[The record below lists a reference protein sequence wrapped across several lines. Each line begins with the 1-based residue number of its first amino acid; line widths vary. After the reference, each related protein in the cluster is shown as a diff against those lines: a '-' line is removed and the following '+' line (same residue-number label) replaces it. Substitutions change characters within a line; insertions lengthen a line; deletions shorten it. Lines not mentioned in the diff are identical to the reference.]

1 MLVPVSERP
10 ESLTTLYQEFSAPLR
25 ETGRSFEFLFIAP
38 TQYRALTAP
47 LAELARKGEPVR
59 VLNVGPG
66 VGETAMLKLGVQR
79 SSGSILLT
87 LPAYARVTPAALP
100 DLLAALEQGADLVIA
115 RRWPRNDPWINRLQS
130 QLFHRVLRGTMGG
143 RLHDIASG
151 VRGTRREVFEAIPLY
166 GDFFRFLP
174 LLAIREGY
182 VVEEIPTPQH
192 ANDTHARVYGPGVY
206 ARRIVDLLG
215 LAFLLRFTDKPL
227 RFFGLIGA
235 ILSAFGGVLLLTL
248 FIERLGG
255 EGIAGRPLLLLSI
268 LLVTVG
274 LQSIAL
280 GLVGEMIVH
289 LNAGRRRI
297 YRFRGTAPGTG
308 PVADRRLQP
317 ASAALAHHPA
327 LERRRISDRRQVVR
341 T

>member
-1 MLVPVSERP
+1 
-10 ESLTTLYQEFSAPLR
+10 
-25 ETGRSFEFLFIAP
+25 
-38 TQYRALTAP
+38 
-47 LAELARKGEPVR
+47 
-59 VLNVGPG
+59 
-66 VGETAMLKLGVQR
+66 
-79 SSGSILLT
+79 LT

-100 DLLAALEQGADLVIA
+100 DLLAALEHGADLVIA
-115 RRWPRNDPWINRLQS
+115 RRWPRHDPWINRIQNRI
-130 QLFHRVLRGTMGG
+130 FHHLVRGTTGG

-151 VRGTRREVFEAIPLY
+151 VRGTRREVFESLPLY

-192 ANDTHARVYGPGVY
+192 PHDTHARIYSPGIY

-235 ILSAFGGVLLLTL
+235 ILSAFGGTLLLIL
-248 FIERLGG
+248 LIERLGG
-255 EGIAGRPLLLLSI
+255 SGIAGRPLLLLSI
-268 LLVTVG
+268 LLVTIG

-289 LNAGRRRI
+289 LNATRRRL
-297 YRFRGTAPGTG
+297 YRFRGVAPGAG
-308 PVADRRLQP
+308 PVSERRAQP
-317 ASAALAHHPA
+317 PA
-327 LERRRISDRRQVVR
+327 PAPSTRAPRAERRTLLERRQSVR